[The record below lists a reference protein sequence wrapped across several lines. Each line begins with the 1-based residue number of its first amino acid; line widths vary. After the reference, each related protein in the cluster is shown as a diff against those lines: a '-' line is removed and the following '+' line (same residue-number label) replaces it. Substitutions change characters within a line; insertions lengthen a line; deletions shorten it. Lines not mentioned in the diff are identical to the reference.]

1 MSKPRRKS
9 RRKKADITVNRK
21 EGVSL
26 VTKLEKP
33 VVKILE
39 PIVEEPEVTVK
50 QPFSTPMSIYAK
62 TLSSEEI
69 DKIRVVEL
77 DASAFNG
84 IPEEVFT
91 TAKMFDAVNEL
102 PEPLMSPTQR
112 QYGEDF
118 LPLYIKSRNKLRRLA
133 GLS

>member
-1 MSKPRRKS
+1 MTELKKPK
-9 RRKKADITVNRK
+9 
-21 EGVSL
+21 
-26 VTKLEKP
+26 
-33 VVKILE
+33 VKRFE
-39 PIVEEPEVTVK
+39 PIVEEPELTVK

-69 DKIRVVEL
+69 DQIRVVEL
-77 DASAFNG
+77 DASVFNG
-84 IPEEVFT
+84 IPDDVFQQ
-91 TAKMFDAVNEL
+91 AKVLDAINEL

-133 GLS
+133 GLP